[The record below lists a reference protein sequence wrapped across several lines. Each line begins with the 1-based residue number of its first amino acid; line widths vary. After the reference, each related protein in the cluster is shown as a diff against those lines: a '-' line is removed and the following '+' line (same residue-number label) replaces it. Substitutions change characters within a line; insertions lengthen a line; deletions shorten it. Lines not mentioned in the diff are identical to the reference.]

1 MNVLFAVVATAI
13 GTMFAMAAVSD
24 ANINMPKFVE
34 IVKDYGLIPGF
45 FLIMIGLAANRA
57 ASSSAESSERSAKVS
72 ERTERR
78 FLIDTR
84 KTNFESF
91 LNVILGY
98 REILANHPTPLT
110 ALVGEDQYE
119 IKIIFDIELCNSSRY
134 PVMMHAIRFT
144 NQSNGQI
151 VLFATFRGDDNIEP
165 YSLYCPNLEI
175 FSERDWDTIFTAIM
189 QTINIQPFGAG
200 LARDIINDPNHDGKD
215 GTYIVNSFS
224 KNIKGR
230 ISMKGEHDKLI
241 KHAIKSNN
249 YNEFRRYIRKV
260 TNVNARDI
268 RGETFLHYAA
278 ESYCSDPDHYSH
290 NIRNRFYYIDP
301 DEKKEVVESENSS
314 ILKSLIEENANIDA
328 KNDDGIPVL
337 FKATVASNW
346 IAIKMLI
353 ESGAAVDAT
362 CGPDQM
368 TALHRAALYGQ
379 KFEVDMLVKGGADVN
394 SQSGNGRTP
403 LHYAFFSDNTM
414 LDNATS
420 NSIINTLIQNGA
432 DIKIKDEDGI
442 APKDLL
448 AEIRE
453 MTEILQSNPESLDI
467 NAYQITR
474 NHIITHPTISV
485 KDPVGNVFHDVG
497 VVHDIDGSDE

>member
-1 MNVLFAVVATAI
+1 MNVLLAVVATAI
-13 GTMFAMAAVSD
+13 GTIFAMTIVSD
-24 ANINMPKFVE
+24 GTINWSKSME
-34 IVKDYGLIPGF
+34 IVKDYGLIQGF

-57 ASSSAESSERSAKVS
+57 ASSSAKSSERSAKVS

-78 FLIDTR
+78 FLIDKR

-98 REILANHPTPLT
+98 REILANHPIPLT
-110 ALVGEDQYE
+110 AVVGEDQYE

-134 PVMMHAIRFT
+134 PVMMHAIKFT
-144 NQSNGQI
+144 NRSSGEI

-175 FSERDWDTIFTAIM
+175 FSERDWDTIFMAIM

-200 LARDIINDPNHDGKD
+200 LAEDIINDPNYDGRD

-224 KNIKGR
+224 KKIRGR
-230 ISMKGEHDKLI
+230 ISMKGEYDKLI

-249 YNEFRRYIRKV
+249 YNQFRRYIRQV

-278 ESYCSDPDHYSH
+278 ESYCSDPSHYSH
-290 NIRNRFYYIDP
+290 NIKNHLYYIDP
-301 DEKKEVVESENSS
+301 DERKEVAELNNSS
-314 ILKSLIEENANIDA
+314 ILKSLIEEDANIDA
-328 KNDDGIPVL
+328 RSDDGGHVL
-337 FKATVASNW
+337 FKATTASNW

-353 ESGAAVDAT
+353 ESGVAIDAT
-362 CGPDQM
+362 CGPEQM

-394 SQSGNGRTP
+394 FQSSNGRTP
-403 LHYAFFSDNTM
+403 LHYVLLSDNAM
-414 LDNATS
+414 INRDDCNC
-420 NSIINTLIQNGA
+420 IINTLMQNSANLEIEDEFGITPGA
-432 DIKIKDEDGI
+432 
-442 APKDLL
+442 LY

-453 MTEILQSNPESLDI
+453 MTEILESNPESLDI
-467 NAYQITR
+467 NAYQITK
-474 NHIITHPTISV
+474 NHIITHPKIAI
-485 KDPVGNVFHDVG
+485 KDPDGTVFHDVG
-497 VVHDIDGSDE
+497 VVHDINSSDE